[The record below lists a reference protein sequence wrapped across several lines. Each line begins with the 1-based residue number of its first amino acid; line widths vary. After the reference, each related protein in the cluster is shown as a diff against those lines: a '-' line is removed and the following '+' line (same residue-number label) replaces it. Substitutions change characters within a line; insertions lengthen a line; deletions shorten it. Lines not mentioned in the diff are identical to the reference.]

1 MYERKRYLCGDS
13 IEVEECHT
21 GRYGAPGMKR
31 GPKKKPTPEQIEKQN
46 QWRKER
52 DIRRLLKVNFE
63 EHDYW
68 ITLTYKKGSRPEME
82 QAKKQ
87 VQKFL
92 RQMRDQYKKRGS
104 PLKYIVKTEIGSK
117 GGIHHHIV
125 MNRIEGGDKLAARFW
140 THGYAAYKLLY
151 TEGGFRS
158 LADYIAKKEGQKDTW
173 YSRSRNLKQ
182 PKVERRIMRR
192 KTFSQEIKVPKGYY
206 LEKES
211 VYEGANPVTG
221 HPYRHYT
228 LVRMNGRC

>member
-1 MYERKRYLCGDS
+1 MFERKRYLCKDS
-13 IEVEECHT
+13 IEVEENHT

-31 GPKKKPTPEQIEKQN
+31 SPKRKPTPEQIARQN

-63 EHDYW
+63 EYDYW
-68 ITLTYKKGSRPEME
+68 ITLTYRKGERPEMK

-104 PLKYIVKTEIGSK
+104 PLKYIVKTEIGNK

-125 MNRIEGGDKLAARFW
+125 MNRIECGDRLAAKFW
-140 THGYAAYKLLY
+140 TYGRADFTLLY
-151 TEGGFRS
+151 KEGGFRK
-158 LADYIAKKEGQKDTW
+158 LADYIAKKEGKNVW
-173 YSRSRNLKQ
+173 YSRSRNLEK
-182 PKVERRIMRR
+182 PKVERRVMKR
-192 KTFSQEIKVPKGYY
+192 KTFSEEIRVPKGYY

-211 VYEGANPVTG
+211 VREGTNPVTG
-221 HPYRHYT
+221 YPYRHYT
-228 LVRMNGRC
+228 LVKINGRC